1 MLVVCD
7 APVDAA
13 DDVSPAGSGLS
24 LPQEARHGNHQ
35 SRAKEHG
42 YFFITIT
49 SVMDM

>member
-24 LPQEARHGNHQ
+24 LPQEA
-35 SRAKEHG
+35 SMEIIRAAQRSMAI
-42 YFFITIT
+42 FFITIT